1 MKIID
6 LLKERSSLIYLGV
19 LVIGIFLGWVIF
31 GNNRMPVSSDGL
43 HEGHVAEDHQSTV
56 YTCAMHPQIRS
67 DKPGN
72 CPICGMELVPVQEDE
87 DEGEDGDYT
96 IKLTN
101 AAMKIAEV
109 STSVIQKKAPY
120 KEVYLPGKVMPD
132 ERRISKLT
140 ARFPGRIEKLHVNFT
155 GQKVRKGQV
164 LAQIYSPELVTA
176 QKELFEAMKLRDTN
190 PNYYQAVR
198 NKLKLWDLTESQ
210 IDEITNSGEVE
221 FYFDVLSPLSGTV
234 TMRHVALGDY
244 IKEGTALFEII
255 DLRHVWI
262 MFDAYESDIPWIKLR
277 DKIKFT
283 IKSIP
288 NEIFESTVTFI
299 DPVINPQTRVAGVR
313 AELNN
318 PKDLLK
324 PHMLA
329 SGILK
334 TMLTDDGDQLIIPK
348 SAILWTGKKAV
359 VYVRTNDHDNMF
371 QYTEITLGAE
381 AGDYY
386 VVREGLNEGDLVA
399 SNGVFK
405 IDASAQLRGKRSMMN
420 PEGGKAS
427 MAHDHGSMGSESQ
440 KSVPEVDHS
449 GHDMKSKDQ
458 SEMEIIP
465 AFQKQLTIVYKEYL
479 NVKNAFVESNAKKVS
494 GLAVEISKALDKT
507 DMSLLKG
514 EAHMVWMENLE
525 AMNKSLEEIQGTT
538 DLAGQRKSFAILSD
552 ALYKSISDFG
562 IQTDKPVFYQYCPM
576 AIDDQGAYWL
586 SELKEIANPY
596 FGDMMLRCGET
607 RETIEFKLKL

>member
-6 LLKERSSLIYLGV
+6 QLKNRNVLAYSITLIIGV
-19 LVIGIFLGWVIF
+19 FLGWLIF
-31 GNNRMPVSSDGL
+31 GGSGPSVSSDGL
-43 HEGHVAEDHQSTV
+43 HEDHVAEDHQSSTV

-72 CPICGMELVPVQEDE
+72 CPLCGMELIPILEEED
-87 DEGEDGDYT
+87 DGADGDYT
-96 IKLTN
+96 VKLTN

-109 STSVIQKKAPY
+109 STSVIQKKTPY

-132 ERRISKLT
+132 ERRISQLT

-155 GQKVRKGQV
+155 GQKVKKGQI

-176 QKELFEAMKLRDTN
+176 QKELFEAMKLKDTN

-210 IDEITNSGEVE
+210 IDDIANSGEVK

-234 TMRHVALGDY
+234 TMRHIALGDY

-255 DLRHVWI
+255 DLRHVWV

-288 NEIFESTVTFI
+288 NKIFESTVTFI
-299 DPVINPQTRVAGVR
+299 DPVINPMTRVAGVR

-318 PKDLLK
+318 QKDLLK

-329 SGILK
+329 SGVLK
-334 TMLTDDGDQLIIPK
+334 TMLTGDGDQLIIPK
-348 SAILWTGKKAV
+348 SAVLWTGKKAV
-359 VYVRTNDHDNMF
+359 VYVRTNNHDNMF
-371 QYTEITLGAE
+371 LYTEVALGAD

-386 VVREGLNEGDLVA
+386 VVSEGLNEGDLVA

-405 IDASAQLRGKRSMMN
+405 IDAAAQLSGKQSMMN
-420 PEGGKAS
+420 PEGGAVVTGHNHG
-427 MAHDHGSMGSESQ
+427 MAVEM
-440 KSVPEVDHS
+440 DHS
-449 GHDMKSKDQ
+449 KPKIDVMPIEISSDARQVLTPLYEYYLAIKDALVNDDVDLAKSEGAK
-458 SEMEIIP
+458 
-465 AFQKQLTIVYKEYL
+465 FKKQLKGIK
-479 NVKNAFVESNAKKVS
+479 
-494 GLAVEISKALDKT
+494 
-507 DMSLLKG
+507 MSMFEG
-514 EAHMVWMENLE
+514 EAHNFWMQHSMPAEKVIAELVNATNIASARIPFKPLSE
-525 AMNKSLEEIQGTT
+525 HMIQ
-538 DLAGQRKSFAILSD
+538 LAKAFDPFEKPL
-552 ALYKSISDFG
+552 F
-562 IQTDKPVFYQYCPM
+562 IQHCPM
-576 AIDDQGAYWL
+576 ADDNKGADWL
-586 SELKEIANPY
+586 STEENIMNPY
-596 FGDMMLRCGET
+596 FGESMLTCGNVKDE
-607 RETIEFKLKL
+607 IK